1 MNETPKTKPGRRIL
15 RWSFWIIGSI
25 ALLRGMA
32 DLFFRLAFQEHPIFP
47 TLTQKIL
54 YTLVNLLALAFLL
67 YLLRPI
73 FRLSWRGLFT
83 WRGMRRIL
91 VGIAVLATLVALLYA
106 EEDWRGKRAWENCKR
121 ELAAKGVDLNWSDYI
136 PAPVPDDQNF
146 FMASTNILLRFHRA
160 QTEAEYEAATNCHWL
175 RIEYSTNSFP
185 VFDSTKT
192 KPLVVA
198 ELTVEP
204 STVALTTGG
213 SRLFAIKLNAA
224 DTPEQIQGLI
234 RTTVGRGILGA
245 AGFQFSERQLSNLA
259 PAQIVLQSDTTPSTA
274 DLQNLIPENLVT
286 NIGHLRV
293 EATIDRRIFQV
304 VLTGVH
310 ITAAA
315 DYLKWSDQFE
325 PDFDEIREALKR
337 PYALIPGDYSKP
349 YEQPIPNFV
358 TMRALAQTLA
368 QRTQC
373 YLLLGQ
379 PDKALRELTLMHD
392 SCRILQKPPTGKP
405 ETLVEAMINVAI
417 SGVYVSTVADG
428 FRLHGWQE
436 PQLAALQQQLA
447 DINLTPFV
455 FEALQEGPAALCR
468 DAQIAWIPK
477 LFDTTIHAAWTTRI
491 AWWFWPSGWTYQNM
505 VNVAVLEQKPLEG
518 FDLADDTVSPRKFDE
533 WYHYLR
539 AD

>member
-1 MNETPKTKPGRRIL
+1 M
-15 RWSFWIIGSI
+15 
-25 ALLRGMA
+25 
-32 DLFFRLAFQEHPIFP
+32 
-47 TLTQKIL
+47 
-54 YTLVNLLALAFLL
+54 
-67 YLLRPI
+67 
-73 FRLSWRGLFT
+73 
-83 WRGMRRIL
+83 
-91 VGIAVLATLVALLYA
+91 
-106 EEDWRGKRAWENCKR
+106 
-121 ELAAKGVDLNWSDYI
+121 
-136 PAPVPDDQNF
+136 
-146 FMASTNILLRFHRA
+146 
-160 QTEAEYEAATNCHWL
+160 
-175 RIEYSTNSFP
+175 
-185 VFDSTKT
+185 
-192 KPLVVA
+192 
-198 ELTVEP
+198 
-204 STVALTTGG
+204 
-213 SRLFAIKLNAA
+213 
-224 DTPEQIQGLI
+224 
-234 RTTVGRGILGA
+234 
-245 AGFQFSERQLSNLA
+245 
-259 PAQIVLQSDTTPSTA
+259 
-274 DLQNLIPENLVT
+274 
-286 NIGHLRV
+286 
-293 EATIDRRIFQV
+293 
-304 VLTGVH
+304 
-310 ITAAA
+310 
-315 DYLKWSDQFE
+315 
-325 PDFDEIREALKR
+325 
-337 PYALIPGDYSKP
+337 
-349 YEQPIPNFV
+349 
-358 TMRALAQTLA
+358 AQTLA

-533 WYHYLR
+533 WYHYLDDDFFRHNSPFKLLAAIAIPNFSKAEQTTAYNQTLVNEAQIACALERYHLANGEYPETLDALMPQFMEKIPHDIIGVRLRKAPARQASHCIIAARTMENFCSTPSAGMKRMMAEKNHPIINTAESRITPTATGSGKIR